1 LALALH
7 QPVQELMVLLQLHGQ
22 RVVLELEQLAQ
33 VQLQL
38 ALRVQRELRVQQE
51 LRYRKY
57 LVE

>member
-7 QPVQELMVLLQLHGQ
+7 QLVQELMVLLQLLVQ
-22 RVVLELEQLAQ
+22 RVVLEQEQLAL

-38 ALRVQRELRVQQE
+38 ALRVQQEQQVQQE